1 MVKDASIKV
10 MLEFQA
16 NNSSL
21 SKATKGIANE
31 LSTLQRKTATVA
43 SSMTS
48 FVPAFAAVG
57 AAAFSAFSF
66 AGRAAVQFQDSFAGV
81 RKTLNFSGTAAKNQ
95 EANFKA
101 LSASLV
107 DISRTT
113 PMAANEL
120 ARIGEIGGQLGISAG
135 SITKFTKTIS
145 QLTVATTMSAEEAS
159 FALSRLA
166 AITRLPE
173 RNLGNLASVLVR
185 LGNEFAAT
193 EGEIVNTAMKI
204 ASALELLESPTS
216 NAAADSLAL
225 AAALK
230 QVGQQTQAGST
241 AVARSLDIMATAV
254 LQGGRELSLFAKVA
268 GMTSDTFRNLA
279 EASPAQAFVAFLD
292 GLQAVGNAGADTVQ
306 LLEELGLGQQRTL
319 RALRSMALASDDV
332 KAALS
337 SANEEFALNNA
348 LQTEA
353 EKRYE
358 TVVSQMGILRNNV
371 TALGIETGNT
381 LLGPLNEV
389 VDAFTTI
396 AGGTTSQDLQNIAK
410 RFVGIAFAM
419 NSVMVMRKKM
429 TQLNQVAQ
437 AGGLSGTGID
447 GKINLI
453 GDVFPTDP
461 LKGELAHRRRAKKI
475 QGQGGGL
482 NQRFNKQ
489 DFLAQQAAMGR
500 PTRGF
505 DNILQNAQIQGI
517 DMFDAEANQALMDKI
532 GGFTDTAPEDV
543 RFLGAD
549 GSEKSLSG
557 GEQDRLAN
565 MQALN
570 QEGIKHSQQL
580 IDIENIESNIADL
593 KQKALK
599 LSEQAHV
606 LTKDEAQTKMKDP
619 DKIKQTVDDLN
630 SVLGDTKKVDFD
642 DDIEGFE
649 KLQKQAVDYN
659 IALQN
664 LDMAQE
670 NLIDAEKQLSDAKTI
685 GSGDYTKQA
694 KAVETAQN
702 EVTTFTQA
710 VEDNGEEIKKSVKNL
725 DSNSAAVDALGKDLV
740 NVVDDYD
747 KVGNASSKV
756 TKQQKADAE
765 VAQASLSETNA
776 KINEQEKELKQL
788 QATQAQGGFITQSVG
803 AASGIAGVDPA
814 RDNNAFRSVGQSMKL
829 LSGNMTVFGNE
840 TKKTAGVFKSFLRM
854 LGMTRKQLLANSSA
868 IVSSTQVTTGMK
880 VATQGLTN
888 AMIGLKAA
896 TISLLASLGAMVA
909 FGAIFGYIMKLWENS
924 KKTAAA
930 IREIGDEIKSVID
943 LQDELVFSDLQKGL
957 IEDAL
962 ENEMKKRSPDQT
974 LIKTFQQQLSDMDDG
989 INQAKFNIEQNMAEI
1004 GKSMML
1010 ETTEDGVNVEAR
1022 LEGINRALGNT
1033 FDLEEFFV
1041 EVGKQI
1047 TDFENGTTNTL
1058 LRTLQNLE
1066 ETQEEIDTLRDGGF
1080 TAKTS
1085 PRLKELEE
1093 EIAVFDVL
1101 RDIQR
1106 QTGSEFEDFL
1116 KGTGDVF
1123 GMNFQDTFSGS
1134 ILGGEGAL
1142 SDNVS
1147 GSLAERFGL
1156 SFKELEDGSVGVF
1169 QAIEEGYTDMY
1180 GNIASVAQEPIAVL
1194 AADTFVDE
1202 DNNPV
1207 DMDKVLN
1214 DLSAYIILAE
1224 TLRSQATGKKAG
1236 SLASSNSTFIKMQNE
1251 GLIKQMQFLKANGVI
1266 MQDVDPFKDRQRA
1279 IQMVANATRV
1289 YQKQQIDK
1297 AQQAADT
1304 LGILEFQMSKFE
1316 KALNESLQR
1325 SAGNLASIFTEIPL
1339 TVRKGVDEMLNE
1351 MIIKEARL
1359 KNFQNDIKR
1368 LSSIAPMLAKNLADQ
1383 GLAARQMLSD
1393 LLSDPV
1399 AAFSME
1405 ASMNRIAPFKAEQLG
1420 LSEEEIERM
1429 QDAGLRLGDS
1439 ASEGIIVGIQNRQAE
1454 LERVLIS
1461 SVQGAID
1468 ATKYSI
1474 KSFSP
1479 SRLTAEIL
1487 GEPISQG
1494 IALGIENEEG
1504 KIKDTMIRVVESAIE
1519 ETQLLLME
1527 TSEGISELSR
1537 ALTTMF
1543 AVTAG
1548 KRALTAANYGV
1559 QKSEQALMATRRK
1572 NATLQ
1577 ERISKNQIALQKA
1590 ELEGRKNNITMTE
1603 ELNILQQ
1610 KISIDDMK
1618 REMSGKK
1625 SASER
1630 KAIADS
1636 EKELEELRLAAEAG
1650 IVDSLD
1656 VEVAEEKLAE
1666 LKGTNKS
1673 IEEQRVAILQLAE
1686 AEKKLQETE
1695 KEAREVDEQLISL
1708 REENIKLLDEAAN
1721 ESFEL
1726 QTAYDNLEA
1735 STEGVFTAEMKYAEA
1750 RDKFDKFVKASPELF
1765 DALISG
1771 YGGVG
1776 STIDAIK
1783 NKTLNLVNSTETGA
1797 DRAVLALQK
1806 IVTEANKTAAH
1817 LTSLDL
1823 LADTR
1828 FESASHDEMKTRNTV
1843 GTAKEFLEIF
1853 RGTPLEGVI
1862 NDFKDMSATGA
1873 GRTSAMDRSVF
1884 KDIDD
1889 FMASE
1894 QALEDARSGKDITFS
1909 DFARA
1914 LQSYLGVATNV
1925 DTAGNINFANEQL
1938 EGLGIAD
1945 TATVAQAKGEVN
1957 DQSFGTA
1964 VLGASGDYLTSEMGD
1979 LSRLAPNEKIEYN
1992 YGMSQARQDKL
2003 GFTPTTYDV
2012 TNRDDLVA
2020 LFNRATG
2027 SNINR
2032 VEEVLESLG
2041 MRGLPQTTVKP
2052 GHPDFGK
2059 KIKEDGSLISETDDH
2074 RHRYNR
2080 DKNKKGYKDE
2090 LLGNVS
2096 KLLDTLGDGRYE
2108 YLLKRKYGG
2117 GMKPF
2122 QRALVGEYG
2131 PEMVTALPQGGLRV
2145 TPQGSERGG
2154 SINVNSL
2161 NVNVTG
2167 VPTDP
2172 VQARKAAVQIQ
2183 KALVKLEKEGVSGT
2197 GLTRR

>member
-1 MVKDASIKV
+1 MAKDASIKV

-16 NNSSL
+16 NNASL

-95 EANFKA
+95 EENFRA
-101 LSASLV
+101 LADSLV

-135 SITKFTKTIS
+135 AITKFTKTIS

-279 EASPAQAFVAFLD
+279 EASPAQAFVAFLE

-332 KAALS
+332 KDALS

-358 TVVSQMGILRNNV
+358 TVVSQLGMLRNNI
-371 TALGIETGNT
+371 TALGIETGNQ
-381 LLGPLNEV
+381 LLEPLNEV
-389 VDAFTTI
+389 IDGLTTI
-396 AGGTTSQDLQNIAK
+396 AGGTTSDELK
-410 RFVGIAFAM
+410 RIVAGFALM
-419 NSVMVMRKKM
+419 ATTLNGVMVARKKM
-429 TQLNQVAQ
+429 LQLNQVAQ
-437 AGGLSGTGID
+437 GSGLMGTGVD
-447 GKINLI
+447 GSISFL
-453 GDVFPTDP
+453 GDALPGP
-461 LKGELAHRRRAKKI
+461 KELLHRRRARKI
-475 QGQGGGL
+475 QGRGGST
-482 NQRFNKQ
+482 FNRK
-489 DFLAQQAAMGR
+489 DFLAQQAGMGR
-500 PTRGF
+500 QTRGF
-505 DNILQNAQIQGI
+505 ENILKNA
-517 DMFDAEANQALMDKI
+517 DVMDVDVFDAQANQALLDKT
-532 GGFTDTAPEDV
+532 GGFTDQAPEDV

-549 GSEKSLSG
+549 GTEKSLSG
-557 GEQDRLAN
+557 AEQNRLGLL
-565 MQALN
+565 QAMN
-570 QEGIKHSQQL
+570 QETVKQSSELIKIQDL
-580 IDIENIESNIADL
+580 ESSIAEL
-593 KQKALK
+593 KQEALGFAEEANV
-599 LSEQAHV
+599 LS
-606 LTKDEAQTKMKDP
+606 KDEAATKKKDP
-619 DKIKQTVDDLN
+619 DKIKNISDGI
-630 SVLGDTKKVDFD
+630 SDTLKESSKVDFGD
-642 DDIEGFE
+642 DEQSFKRI
-649 KLQKQAVDYN
+649 QKSAVDYN
-659 IALQN
+659 VALQS
-664 LDMAQE
+664 LAEAE
-670 NLIDAEKQLSDAKTI
+670 NRLITAETELKGVKEI
-685 GSGDYTKQA
+685 GTADYTKQS
-694 KAVETAQN
+694 
-702 EVTTFTQA
+702 QA
-710 VEDNGEEIKKSVKNL
+710 VQNAKNDVDEFTNSVEKTGETLKDNIKEIDGNGVEI
-725 DSNSAAVDALGKDLV
+725 DALAKDL
-740 NVVDDYD
+740 NGLVDEYEG
-747 KVGNASSKV
+747 VENASSKV
-756 TKQQKADAE
+756 TAQQRADAE
-765 VAQASLSETNA
+765 KAQASLTETTA
-776 KINEQEKELKQL
+776 KINEQERELREL
-788 QATQAQGGFITQSVG
+788 QATSAQGGFVTQSVG
-803 AASGIAGVDPA
+803 ASSGILGPDPA
-814 RDNNAFRSVGQSMKL
+814 KTDTAFRSVGNSIKVL
-829 LSGNMTVFGNE
+829 GGNMTVFGNE
-840 TKKTAGVFKSFLRM
+840 TQKTAGVFKSFLRTLFM
-854 LGMTRKQLLANSSA
+854 SRKQLLANSQAVVASA
-868 IVSSTQVTTGMK
+868 NSTTAMK

-896 TISLLASLGAMVA
+896 TVSLLASLGAMVA
-909 FGAIFGYIMKLWENS
+909 FGAIMGYLMKLWENA
-924 KKTAAA
+924 KKTSAA
-930 IREIGDEIKSVID
+930 IREIGDEIKGVID
-943 LQDELVFSDLQKGL
+943 LQDELVFSNLQRGL

-962 ENEMKKRSPDQT
+962 ANEMKKRSPDQT
-974 LIKTFQQQLSDMDDG
+974 LIKTFQQQLSDMDEG
-989 INQAKFNIEQNMAEI
+989 INQAKFNIEENMAEI
-1004 GKSMML
+1004 GKALLL

-1022 LEGINRALGNT
+1022 LEGINRALGDT
-1033 FDLEEFFV
+1033 FDLNEFFV

-1047 TDFENGTTNTL
+1047 TDFEYATTRTL

-1066 ETQEEIDTLRDGGF
+1066 ETQDEIDSLRAGGA
-1080 TAKTS
+1080 TAATS
-1085 PRLKELEE
+1085 PRLKELEQ

-1101 RDIQR
+1101 REIQR
-1106 QTGSEFEDFL
+1106 QTGDEFEDFL

-1123 GMNFQDTFSGS
+1123 GKNFQDTFSGS

-1142 SDNVS
+1142 SDNIS
-1147 GSLAERFGL
+1147 GSLTERFGL

-1194 AADTFVDE
+1194 AADTFLDA
-1202 DNNPV
+1202 DKNPV

-1224 TLRSQATGKKAG
+1224 TLRSQATGKKAA
-1236 SLASSNSTFIKMQNE
+1236 SLASQNSTFIQMQNE

-1266 MQDVDPFKDRQRA
+1266 MQDVDPHKNRARA
-1279 IQMVANATRV
+1279 IQMVSNATRV
-1289 YQKQQIDK
+1289 YQNQQIQK
-1297 AQQAADT
+1297 AQQSANS

-1325 SAGNLASIFTEIPL
+1325 SAGTLASVFSEIPI

-1351 MIIKEARL
+1351 MVIKEARL

-1383 GLAARQMLSD
+1383 GLAARQMLTD

-1405 ASMNRIAPFKAEQLG
+1405 ASMNRIAPFQAEKLG

-1454 LERVLIS
+1454 LEKVLIS
-1461 SVQGAID
+1461 SVKGAID
-1468 ATKYSI
+1468 ATAYYI
-1474 KSFSP
+1474 KEGSP
-1479 SRLTAEIL
+1479 SKLTMEKL
-1487 GEPISQG
+1487 GEPIGQG
-1494 IALGIENEEG
+1494 IALGISNEEDG
-1504 KIKDTMIRVVESAIE
+1504 IAGELVRVVENAIE
-1519 ETQLLLME
+1519 ETELLLME
-1527 TSEGISELSR
+1527 TSEGISELTR

-1548 KRALTAANYGV
+1548 KRALTAANYTV

-1577 ERISKNQIALQKA
+1577 ERITKNQIALQKA
-1590 ELEGRKNNITMTE
+1590 ELEGRKNNITMSE
-1603 ELNILQQ
+1603 EMNILQQ
-1610 KISIDDMK
+1610 KVAIDEMK
-1618 REMSGKK
+1618 RTMSGKK
-1625 SASER
+1625 TASER
-1630 KAIADS
+1630 KAIANA

-1650 IVDSLD
+1650 IVDTLD
-1656 VEVAEEKLAE
+1656 VEVAEEKLAD

-1673 IEEQRVAILQLAE
+1673 IEEQRIEILQLAE

-1721 ESFEL
+1721 KSFEL

-1735 STEGVFTAEMKYAEA
+1735 STEGVFNAEMKYAEA
-1750 RDKFDKFVKASPELF
+1750 RDKFDKFVKASPDLF
-1765 DALISG
+1765 AALVEG

-1776 STIDAIK
+1776 STIDAITT
-1783 NKTLNLVNSTETGA
+1783 KTLNLVNKTETGA
-1797 DRAVLALQK
+1797 DRAVLALQT

-1828 FESASHDEMKTRNTV
+1828 FESAPQEAMDMRNTV

-1853 RGTPLEGVI
+1853 RGTPLEGLI
-1862 NDFKDMSATGA
+1862 NNFKGMSATGS

-1894 QALEDARSGKDITFS
+1894 QALSDARAGKDITFS
-1909 DFARA
+1909 DFSRA

-1925 DTAGNINFANEQL
+1925 DTAGNINFAEDQL

-1945 TATVAQAKGEVN
+1945 TAGVAQAKGTIGN
-1957 DQSFGTA
+1957 QNFGTA
-1964 VLGASGDYLTSEMGD
+1964 VLGASGDYLTGEMND
-1979 LSRLAPNEKIEYN
+1979 LSRLAPNERIEYN
-1992 YGMSQARQDKL
+1992 YSMSQAQQKKL

-2012 TNRDDLVA
+2012 TNINDLVK

-2027 SNINR
+2027 TSGNS
-2032 VEEVLESLG
+2032 EEKVLEALG
-2041 MRGLPQTTVKP
+2041 MKGLP
-2052 GHPDFGK
+2052 GK
-2059 KIKEDGSLISETDDH
+2059 LGDPSKTITETGREMSTSLDH
-2074 RHRYNR
+2074 LHVFQR
-2080 DKNKKGYKDE
+2080 DRNKQNYKDT

-2096 KLLDTLGDGRYE
+2096 KLLDTLGEGRYE

-2154 SINVNSL
+2154 SISINSL

-2183 KALVKLEKEGVSGT
+2183 KALVKLDKEGVSGT
-2197 GLTRR
+2197 GLSRR

>member
-1 MVKDASIKV
+1 MAKDASIKV

-16 NNSSL
+16 NNASL

-95 EANFKA
+95 EENFRA
-101 LSASLV
+101 LADSLV

-135 SITKFTKTIS
+135 AITKFTKTIS

-279 EASPAQAFVAFLD
+279 EASPAQAFVAFLE

-358 TVVSQMGILRNNV
+358 TVVSQLGMLRNNI
-371 TALGIETGNT
+371 TALGIETGNQ
-381 LLGPLNEV
+381 LLEPLNEV
-389 VDAFTTI
+389 IDGLTTI
-396 AGGTTSQDLQNIAK
+396 AGGTTSDELK
-410 RFVGIAFAM
+410 RIVAGFALM
-419 NSVMVMRKKM
+419 ATTLNGVMVARKKM
-429 TQLNQVAQ
+429 LQLNQVAQ
-437 AGGLSGTGID
+437 GSGLMGTGVD
-447 GKINLI
+447 GSISFV
-453 GDVFPTDP
+453 GDALPGR
-461 LKGELAHRRRAKKI
+461 KELLHRRRARKI
-475 QGQGGGL
+475 QGRGGST
-482 NQRFNKQ
+482 FNRK
-489 DFLAQQAAMGR
+489 DFLAQQAGMGR
-500 PTRGF
+500 QTRGF
-505 DNILQNAQIQGI
+505 ENILQNA
-517 DMFDAEANQALMDKI
+517 DVMDVDVFDAQANQALFDKI
-532 GGFTDTAPEDV
+532 GGFTDQAPEDV

-549 GSEKSLSG
+549 GTEKSLSG
-557 GEQDRLAN
+557 AEQNRLGLLQS
-565 MQALN
+565 MN
-570 QEGIKHSQQL
+570 QETVKQSNELIKIQDL
-580 IDIENIESNIADL
+580 ESSIAEL
-593 KQKALK
+593 KQEALGFAEEASAIDK
-599 LSEQAHV
+599 DTAS
-606 LTKDEAQTKMKDP
+606 TKKKDP
-619 DKIKQTVDDLN
+619 AKISAITDDINDLIT
-630 SVLGDTKKVDFD
+630 DDKVDFSGD
-642 DDIEGFE
+642 TEGFD
-649 KLQKQAVDYN
+649 KLKNSAVEYN
-659 IALQN
+659 VALQQ
-664 LDMAQE
+664 LGEAE
-670 NLIDAEKQLSDAKTI
+670 NDLIKAENDLKNVKEI
-685 GSGDYTKQA
+685 GTADYTKQS
-694 KAVETAQN
+694 KAVDDAKNDVDKFTKQVN
-702 EVTTFTQA
+702 ESGQA
-710 VEDNGEEIKKSVKNL
+710 LKDNVKNL
-725 DSNSAAVDALGKDLV
+725 DTNSGEVAALGKDLSRL
-740 NVVDDYD
+740 VDEYD
-747 KVGNASSKV
+747 GVENASSKV
-756 TKQQKADAE
+756 TAQQKADAE
-765 VAQASLSETNA
+765 KAQASLAETTA
-776 KINEQEKELKQL
+776 KINEQERELKQL
-788 QATQAQGGFITQSVG
+788 QATQAQGGFLPQSVG
-803 AASGIAGVDPA
+803 ASSGIMGPDPA
-814 RDNNAFRSVGQSMKL
+814 KTDTAFRSVGNSIKVL
-829 LSGNMTVFGNE
+829 GGNMTVFGNE
-840 TKKTAGVFKSFLRM
+840 TKKTAGVFKSFLRTLFM
-854 LGMTRKQLLANSSA
+854 SRKQLLANSQAVVASA
-868 IVSSTQVTTGMK
+868 ASTTAMK

-896 TISLLASLGAMVA
+896 AISLLASFGAMVA
-909 FGAIFGYIMKLWENS
+909 FGAIMGYLMKLWENS

-930 IREIGDEIKSVID
+930 IREIGDEIKGVID
-943 LQDELVFSDLQKGL
+943 LQDELVFSNLQRGL

-974 LIKTFQQQLSDMDDG
+974 LIKTFQQQLSDMDEG
-989 INQAKFNIEQNMAEI
+989 INQAKFNIEENMAEI
-1004 GKSMML
+1004 GKALLL

-1033 FDLEEFFV
+1033 FDLNEFFV

-1047 TDFENGTTNTL
+1047 SDFENGTTKTL

-1066 ETQEEIDTLRDGGF
+1066 ETQNEIDSLRAGGA
-1080 TAKTS
+1080 TAASS
-1085 PRLKELEE
+1085 PRLAALEE
-1093 EIAVFDVL
+1093 EIAVFEVL
-1101 RDIQR
+1101 REIQR

-1116 KGTGDVF
+1116 KDAGDVF

-1134 ILGGEGAL
+1134 ILGSEGAL
-1142 SDNVS
+1142 SDNITKNLGMNFEKLAD
-1147 GSLAERFGL
+1147 GSIQI
-1156 SFKELEDGSVGVF
+1156 FKE
-1169 QAIEEGYTDMY
+1169 IETGYTSMY
-1180 GNIASVAQEPIAVL
+1180 GTINSITREPIAII
-1194 AADTFVDE
+1194 AADIFKDADGNDIKME
-1202 DNNPV
+1202 
-1207 DMDKVLN
+1207 KVLD

-1224 TLRSQATGKKAG
+1224 TLRAQATGKD
-1236 SLASSNSTFIKMQNE
+1236 ASRLSSQNSTFIKMQNE

-1266 MQDVDPFKDRQRA
+1266 MQDVDPFKDRKRA
-1279 IQMVANATRV
+1279 IQMVSNATRV
-1289 YQKQQIDK
+1289 YQNQQIQK
-1297 AQQAADT
+1297 AQQSANS

-1325 SAGNLASIFTEIPL
+1325 SAGTLASVFSEIPI

-1351 MIIKEARL
+1351 MVIKEARL

-1368 LSSIAPMLAKNLADQ
+1368 LSTIAPMLAKNLADQ

-1405 ASMNRIAPFKAEQLG
+1405 ASMNRIAPFQAEQLG

-1439 ASEGIIVGIQNRQAE
+1439 ASEGIIIGIQNRQAE
-1454 LERVLIS
+1454 LEKVLIS
-1461 SVQGAID
+1461 SVKNAID
-1468 ATKYSI
+1468 ATAYYI
-1474 KSFSP
+1474 KEGSP
-1479 SRLTAEIL
+1479 SKLTMEML
-1487 GEPISQG
+1487 GEPIGQG
-1494 IALGIENEEG
+1494 IALGIGNEEDG
-1504 KIKDTMIRVVESAIE
+1504 IAGELVRVVENAIK
-1519 ETQLLLME
+1519 ETELLLME

-1548 KRALTAANYGV
+1548 KRALTAANYSV

-1577 ERISKNQIALQKA
+1577 ERITKNQIALQKA
-1590 ELEGRKNNITMTE
+1590 ELEGRKNNITMSE
-1603 ELNILQQ
+1603 EMNILQQ
-1610 KISIDDMK
+1610 KVAIDEMK
-1618 REMSGKK
+1618 RTMSGKK
-1625 SASER
+1625 TASER
-1630 KAIADS
+1630 KAIANA

-1656 VEVAEEKLAE
+1656 VEVAEEKLAD

-1673 IEEQRVAILQLAE
+1673 IEEQRIQILQLAE

-1735 STEGVFTAEMKYAEA
+1735 STEGVFNAEMKYAEA
-1750 RDKFDKFVKASPELF
+1750 RDKFDKFVKASPDLF
-1765 DALISG
+1765 NALIEG

-1776 STIDAIK
+1776 STIDGITT
-1783 NKTLNLVNSTETGA
+1783 KTINLVNNTETGA

-1823 LADTR
+1823 LANTT
-1828 FESASHDEMKTRNTV
+1828 FESAPDEAMKRRNTV
-1843 GTAKEFLEIF
+1843 GTASEFLQMF
-1853 RGTPLEGVI
+1853 RGTPLEGII
-1862 NDFKDMSATGA
+1862 NNFQNMSATGA
-1873 GRTSAMDRSVF
+1873 GRTSAMDRTVF

-1894 QALEDARSGKDITFS
+1894 QALSDARAGKKITFS
-1909 DFARA
+1909 DFSRA

-1925 DTAGNINFANEQL
+1925 DTAGNINFAEEQL

-1945 TATVAQAKGEVN
+1945 TAGVAQAKGIVSN
-1957 DQSFGTA
+1957 QNFGTA
-1964 VLGASGDYLTSEMGD
+1964 VLGASGDYLTGEMND
-1979 LSRLAPNEKIEYN
+1979 LSRLAPNERIEYN
-1992 YGMSQARQDKL
+1992 YSMSQAQQKKL
-2003 GFTPTTYDV
+2003 GFTPTLYDV
-2012 TNRDDLVA
+2012 TNINDLVK
-2020 LFNRATG
+2020 LFDRATG
-2027 SNINR
+2027 TSGNSQ
-2032 VEEVLESLG
+2032 EKVLEALG
-2041 MRGLPQTTVKP
+2041 MKGLP
-2052 GHPDFGK
+2052 GK
-2059 KIKEDGSLISETDDH
+2059 LGDPNKTITETGMEMSTSLDH
-2074 RHRYNR
+2074 LHVFQR
-2080 DKNKKGYKDE
+2080 DRNKQNYKDT

-2096 KLLDTLGDGRYE
+2096 KLLDTLGEGRYE

-2154 SINVNSL
+2154 SININSL

-2183 KALVKLEKEGVSGT
+2183 KALVKLDKEGVSGT
-2197 GLTRR
+2197 GLSRR

>member
-1 MVKDASIKV
+1 MSHFEKRVELNKIIESQ
-10 MLEFQA
+10 LPEFLVA
-16 NNSSL
+16 DFP
-21 SKATKGIANE
+21 KAVE
-31 LSTLQRKTATVA
+31 FFRQYY
-43 SSMTS
+43 
-48 FVPAFAAVG
+48 
-57 AAAFSAFSF
+57 
-66 AGRAAVQFQDSFAGV
+66 
-81 RKTLNFSGTAAKNQ
+81 
-95 EANFKA
+95 
-101 LSASLV
+101 
-107 DISRTT
+107 
-113 PMAANEL
+113 
-120 ARIGEIGGQLGISAG
+120 
-135 SITKFTKTIS
+135 IS
-145 QLTVATTMSAEEAS
+145 QEYQ
-159 FALSRLA
+159 
-166 AITRLPE
+166 
-173 RNLGNLASVLVR
+173 G
-185 LGNEFAAT
+185 
-193 EGEIVNTAMKI
+193 
-204 ASALELLESPTS
+204 
-216 NAAADSLAL
+216 ADSDLINN
-225 AAALK
+225 
-230 QVGQQTQAGST
+230 
-241 AVARSLDIMATAV
+241 LDRYI
-254 LQGGRELSLFAKVA
+254 K
-268 GMTSDTFRNLA
+268 
-279 EASPAQAFVAFLD
+279 P
-292 GLQAVGNAGADTVQ
+292 VQ

-332 KAALS
+332 KNALS

-358 TVVSQMGILRNNV
+358 TVVSQLGMLRNNI
-371 TALGIETGNT
+371 TALGIETGNQ
-381 LLGPLNEV
+381 LLEPLNQV
-389 VDAFTTI
+389 IDGLTTI
-396 AGGTTSQDLQNIAK
+396 AGGTTSDELK
-410 RFVGIAFAM
+410 RIVAGFALM
-419 NSVMVMRKKM
+419 ATTLNGVMVARKKM
-429 TQLNQVAQ
+429 LQLNQVAQ
-437 AGGLSGTGID
+437 GSGLMGTGVD
-447 GKINLI
+447 GSISFV
-453 GDVFPTDP
+453 GDALPGR
-461 LKGELAHRRRAKKI
+461 KELLHRRRARKI
-475 QGQGGGL
+475 QGRGGST
-482 NQRFNKQ
+482 FNRK
-489 DFLAQQAAMGR
+489 DFLAQQAGMGR
-500 PTRGF
+500 QTRGF
-505 DNILQNAQIQGI
+505 ENILQNADIM
-517 DMFDAEANQALMDKI
+517 DVDVFDAQANQTLMDKI
-532 GGFTDTAPEDV
+532 GGFTDQAPEDV

-549 GSEKSLSG
+549 GTEKSLSG
-557 GEQDRLAN
+557 AEQNRLGLLQS
-565 MQALN
+565 MN
-570 QEGIKHSQQL
+570 QETVKQSNELVKIQDL
-580 IDIENIESNIADL
+580 ESSIAEL
-593 KQKALK
+593 KQEALGF
-599 LSEQAHV
+599 SEEANI
-606 LTKDEAQTKMKDP
+606 LAKDEAATKRKDP
-619 DKIKQTVDDLN
+619 AKISAITDEINDLITDD
-630 SVLGDTKKVDFD
+630 KVDFSGD
-642 DDIEGFE
+642 TEGFE
-649 KLQKQAVDYN
+649 KLKESAVDYN
-659 IALQN
+659 VALQQLGEAEN
-664 LDMAQE
+664 
-670 NLIDAEKQLSDAKTI
+670 NLIRAENDLKNIKQI
-685 GSGDYTKQA
+685 GTADYTKQA
-694 KAVETAQN
+694 NAVKDAKNDIENFTTQVNET
-702 EVTTFTQA
+702 
-710 VEDNGEEIKKSVKNL
+710 GEALKKNVKNL
-725 DSNSAAVDALGKDLV
+725 DTNSGEVAALGKDLSRL
-740 NVVDDYD
+740 VDEYD
-747 KVGNASSKV
+747 GVENASSKV
-756 TKQQKADAE
+756 TAQQVADAE
-765 VAQASLSETNA
+765 KAQASLTETTA
-776 KINEQEKELKQL
+776 KIEQQERELKQL
-788 QATQAQGGFITQSVG
+788 QATQAQGGFLTQSAG
-803 AASGIAGVDPA
+803 ASSGIMGPDPA
-814 RDNNAFRSVGQSMKL
+814 KTDTAFRSVGTSIKTL
-829 LSGNMTVFGNE
+829 GGNMTVFGNE
-840 TKKTAGVFKSFLRM
+840 TKKTAGVFKSFLRTLFM
-854 LGMTRKQLLANSSA
+854 SRKQLLANSQAVVASA
-868 IVSSTQVTTGMK
+868 TNTTAMK

-909 FGAIFGYIMKLWENS
+909 FGAIMGYLMKLWENS

-930 IREIGDEIKSVID
+930 IREIGDEIKGVID
-943 LQDELVFSDLQKGL
+943 LQDELVFSDLQRGL

-962 ENEMKKRSPDQT
+962 ANEMKKRSPDQT
-974 LIKTFQQQLSDMDDG
+974 LIKTFQQQLADMDEG
-989 INQAKFNIEQNMAEI
+989 INQAKFNIEENMAEI
-1004 GKSMML
+1004 GKALLL

-1022 LEGINRALGNT
+1022 LEGINRALGDT
-1033 FDLEEFFV
+1033 FDLNEFFV

-1047 TDFENGTTNTL
+1047 TDFENATTNTL

-1066 ETQEEIDTLRDGGF
+1066 ETQGEIDSLRAGGA
-1080 TAKTS
+1080 TAATS
-1085 PRLKELEE
+1085 PRLKELEQ

-1101 RDIQR
+1101 REIQR
-1106 QTGSEFEDFL
+1106 QTGDEFEDFL

-1142 SDNVS
+1142 SDNIS

-1194 AADTFVDE
+1194 AADTFLDA
-1202 DNNPV
+1202 DDNPV

-1224 TLRSQATGKKAG
+1224 TLRSQATGKKAA
-1236 SLASSNSTFIKMQNE
+1236 SLASQNSTFIQMQNE

-1266 MQDVDPFKDRQRA
+1266 MQDVDPHKNRARA
-1279 IQMVANATRV
+1279 IQMVGNATRV
-1289 YQKQQIDK
+1289 YQNQQIQK
-1297 AQQAADT
+1297 AQQSANS

-1325 SAGNLASIFTEIPL
+1325 SAGTLASVFSEIPI

-1351 MIIKEARL
+1351 MVIKEARL

-1368 LSSIAPMLAKNLADQ
+1368 LSTIAPMLAKNLADQ

-1405 ASMNRIAPFKAEQLG
+1405 ASMNRIAPFQAEQLG

-1454 LERVLIS
+1454 LEKVLIS
-1461 SVQGAID
+1461 SVKNAID
-1468 ATKYSI
+1468 ATAYYI
-1474 KSFSP
+1474 KEGSP
-1479 SRLTAEIL
+1479 SKLTMEML
-1487 GEPISQG
+1487 GEPIGQG
-1494 IALGIENEEG
+1494 IALGISNEEDG
-1504 KIKDTMIRVVESAIE
+1504 IAGELVRVVENAIE
-1519 ETQLLLME
+1519 ETELLLME
-1527 TSEGISELSR
+1527 TSEGISELTR

-1548 KRALTAANYGV
+1548 KRALTAANYSV

-1577 ERISKNQIALQKA
+1577 ERITKNQIALQKA
-1590 ELEGRKNNITMTE
+1590 ELEGRKNNITMSE
-1603 ELNILQQ
+1603 EMNILQQ
-1610 KISIDDMK
+1610 KVAIDEMK
-1618 REMSGKK
+1618 RTMSGKK
-1625 SASER
+1625 TASER
-1630 KAIADS
+1630 KAIANA

-1656 VEVAEEKLAE
+1656 VEVAEEKLAD

-1673 IEEQRVAILQLAE
+1673 IEEQRIEILQLAE

-1721 ESFEL
+1721 KSFEL

-1735 STEGVFTAEMKYAEA
+1735 STEGVFNAEMKYAEA
-1750 RDKFDKFVKASPELF
+1750 RDKFDKFVKASPDLF
-1765 DALISG
+1765 NALIEG

-1776 STIDAIK
+1776 STIDGITT
-1783 NKTLNLVNSTETGA
+1783 KTINLVNNTETGA

-1828 FESASHDEMKTRNTV
+1828 FESAPDEAMDRRNTV

-1853 RGTPLEGVI
+1853 RGTPLEGII
-1862 NDFKDMSATGA
+1862 NDFKGMSATGA
-1873 GRTSAMDRSVF
+1873 GRTSAMDRTVF

-1894 QALEDARSGKDITFS
+1894 QALSDARAGKDITFS
-1909 DFARA
+1909 DFSRA

-1925 DTAGNINFANEQL
+1925 DTAGNINFAEEQL

-1945 TATVAQAKGEVN
+1945 TAGVAQAKGTIAS
-1957 DQSFGTA
+1957 QTFGTA

-1979 LSRLAPNEKIEYN
+1979 LSRLGLNEKIQYN
-1992 YGMSQARQDKL
+1992 YSMSQAQQKKL

-2027 SNINR
+2027 SNVTR

-2041 MRGLPQTTVKP
+2041 LPGLPSTIAKP
-2052 GHPDFGK
+2052 GEPNFDK
-2059 KIKEDGSLISETDDH
+2059 RVKEDGTLISKDDDH

-2080 DKNKKGYKDE
+2080 DAKTNVSYKNT

-2096 KLLDTLGDGRYE
+2096 KLLDTLGEGRYE

-2154 SINVNSL
+2154 SISINSL

-2183 KALVKLEKEGVSGT
+2183 KALVKLDKEGVSGT
-2197 GLTRR
+2197 GLSRR

>member
-1 MVKDASIKV
+1 MAKDASIKV

-16 NNSSL
+16 NNASL

-95 EANFKA
+95 EENFRA
-101 LSASLV
+101 LADSLV

-135 SITKFTKTIS
+135 AITKFTKTIS

-279 EASPAQAFVAFLD
+279 EASPAQAFVAFLE

-332 KAALS
+332 KDALS

-358 TVVSQMGILRNNV
+358 TVVSQLGMLRNNI
-371 TALGIETGNT
+371 TALGIETGNQ
-381 LLGPLNEV
+381 LLEPLNEV
-389 VDAFTTI
+389 IDGLTTI
-396 AGGTTSQDLQNIAK
+396 AGGTTSDELK
-410 RFVGIAFAM
+410 RIVAGFALM
-419 NSVMVMRKKM
+419 ATGLNGVMVARKKM
-429 TQLNQVAQ
+429 LQLNQVAQ
-437 AGGLSGTGID
+437 GSGLMGTGVD
-447 GKINLI
+447 GSISFF
-453 GDVFPTDP
+453 GDALPGP
-461 LKGELAHRRRAKKI
+461 KELLHRRRARKI
-475 QGQGGGL
+475 QGRGGST
-482 NQRFNKQ
+482 FNRK
-489 DFLAQQAAMGR
+489 DFLAQQAGMGR
-500 PTRGF
+500 QTRGF
-505 DNILQNAQIQGI
+505 ENILQNA
-517 DMFDAEANQALMDKI
+517 DVMDVDVFDAQANQNLMDKI
-532 GGFTDTAPEDV
+532 GGFTDQAPEDV

-549 GSEKSLSG
+549 GTEKSLSG
-557 GEQDRLAN
+557 AEQNRLGLLQS
-565 MQALN
+565 MN
-570 QEGIKHSQQL
+570 QETVKQSNELVKIQDL
-580 IDIENIESNIADL
+580 ESSIAEL
-593 KQKALK
+593 KQEALGFSQEANI
-599 LSEQAHV
+599 LA
-606 LTKDEAQTKMKDP
+606 KDEAATKRKDP
-619 DKIKQTVDDLN
+619 AKIKDISDGISETLADA
-630 SVLGDTKKVDFD
+630 TKVDFGD
-642 DDIEGFE
+642 DQEGFE
-649 KLQKQAVDYN
+649 KLRQSATEYN
-659 IALQN
+659 VALQQLANAEIAL
-664 LDMAQE
+664 A
-670 NLIDAEKQLSDAKTI
+670 DAETKLKGIKEI
-685 GSGDYTKQA
+685 GTGDYTKQA
-694 KAVETAQN
+694 NAVRDAKNDVDMFTTAVK
-702 EVTTFTQA
+702 ESG
-710 VEDNGEEIKKSVKNL
+710 DDLKSNVKNL
-725 DSNSAAVDALGKDLV
+725 ESSSGAVDALGKDLKGLV
-740 NVVDDYD
+740 EDYD
-747 KVGNASSKV
+747 GVENASSKV
-756 TKQQKADAE
+756 TAQQKADAE
-765 VAQASLSETNA
+765 KAQASLAETTA
-776 KINEQEKELKQL
+776 KINEQERELKQL
-788 QATQAQGGFITQSVG
+788 QATQAQGGFLTQSAG
-803 AASGIAGVDPA
+803 ASSGIMGPDPA
-814 RDNNAFRSVGQSMKL
+814 KTDTAFRSVGTSIKTL
-829 LSGNMTVFGNE
+829 GGNMTVFGNE
-840 TKKTAGVFKSFLRM
+840 TKKTAGVFKSFLRTLFM
-854 LGMTRKQLLANSSA
+854 SRKQLLANSQA
-868 IVSSTQVTTGMK
+868 IVASATNTTAMK

-909 FGAIFGYIMKLWENS
+909 FGAIMGYLMKLWENS

-930 IREIGDEIKSVID
+930 IREIGDEIKGVID
-943 LQDELVFSDLQKGL
+943 LQDELVFSDLQRGL

-962 ENEMKKRSPDQT
+962 ANEMKKRSPDQT
-974 LIKTFQQQLSDMDDG
+974 LIKTFQQQLADMDEG
-989 INQAKFNIEQNMAEI
+989 INQAKFNIEENMAEI
-1004 GKSMML
+1004 GKALLL

-1022 LEGINRALGNT
+1022 LEGINRALGDT
-1033 FDLEEFFV
+1033 FDLNEFFV

-1047 TDFENGTTNTL
+1047 TDFENATTRTL

-1066 ETQEEIDTLRDGGF
+1066 ETQGEIDSLRAGGAT
-1080 TAKTS
+1080 TATS

-1093 EIAVFDVL
+1093 EIRVFDVL
-1101 RDIQR
+1101 REIQR
-1106 QTGSEFEDFL
+1106 QTGDEFEDFL

-1142 SDNVS
+1142 SDNIS

-1156 SFKELEDGSVGVF
+1156 SFKELKDGSVGVF

-1194 AADTFVDE
+1194 AADTFLDA
-1202 DNNPV
+1202 DKNPV

-1224 TLRSQATGKKAG
+1224 TLRSQATGKKAA
-1236 SLASSNSTFIKMQNE
+1236 SLASQNSTFIQMQNE

-1266 MQDVDPFKDRQRA
+1266 MQDVDPHKNRARA
-1279 IQMVANATRV
+1279 IQMVGNATRV
-1289 YQKQQIDK
+1289 YQNQQIQK
-1297 AQQAADT
+1297 AQQSANA

-1325 SAGNLASIFTEIPL
+1325 SAGTLASVFSEIPI

-1351 MIIKEARL
+1351 MVIKEARL

-1368 LSSIAPMLAKNLADQ
+1368 LSTIAPMLAKNLADQ

-1405 ASMNRIAPFKAEQLG
+1405 ASMNRIAPFQAEQLG

-1454 LERVLIS
+1454 LEKVLIS
-1461 SVQGAID
+1461 SVKNAID
-1468 ATKYSI
+1468 ATAYYI
-1474 KSFSP
+1474 KEGSP
-1479 SRLTAEIL
+1479 SKLTMEML
-1487 GEPISQG
+1487 GEPIGQG
-1494 IALGIENEEG
+1494 IALGIANEEDG
-1504 KIKDTMIRVVESAIE
+1504 IAGELVRVVENAIE
-1519 ETQLLLME
+1519 ETEILLME
-1527 TSEGISELSR
+1527 TSEGISELTR

-1548 KRALTAANYGV
+1548 KRALTAANYSV

-1577 ERISKNQIALQKA
+1577 ERITKNQIALQKA
-1590 ELEGRKNNITMTE
+1590 ELEGRKNNITMSE
-1603 ELNILQQ
+1603 EMNILQQ
-1610 KISIDDMK
+1610 KVAIDEMK
-1618 REMSGKK
+1618 RTMSGKK
-1625 SASER
+1625 TASER
-1630 KAIADS
+1630 KAIANA

-1650 IVDSLD
+1650 IVDALD
-1656 VEVAEEKLAE
+1656 VEVAEEKLAD

-1673 IEEQRVAILQLAE
+1673 IEEQRIEILQLAE

-1721 ESFEL
+1721 KSFEL

-1735 STEGVFTAEMKYAEA
+1735 STEGVFNAEMKYAEA
-1750 RDKFDKFVKASPELF
+1750 RDKFDRFVKASPDLF
-1765 DALISG
+1765 NALIEG

-1776 STIDAIK
+1776 STIDGITT
-1783 NKTLNLVNSTETGA
+1783 KTINLVNNTETGA

-1806 IVTEANKTAAH
+1806 IVTEANKTAEH

-1828 FESASHDEMKTRNTV
+1828 FESAPDEAMDRRNTV

-1853 RGTPLEGVI
+1853 RGTPLEGLI
-1862 NDFKDMSATGA
+1862 NDFKGMSATGA
-1873 GRTSAMDRSVF
+1873 GRTSAMDRTVF

-1894 QALEDARSGKDITFS
+1894 QALSDARAGKDITFS
-1909 DFARA
+1909 DFSRA

-1925 DTAGNINFANEQL
+1925 DTAGNINFAEEQL

-1945 TATVAQAKGEVN
+1945 TAGVAQAKGTIASKN
-1957 DQSFGTA
+1957 FGTA
-1964 VLGASGDYLTSEMGD
+1964 VLGASGDYLTSEMND
-1979 LSRLAPNEKIEYN
+1979 LSRLAPNERIEYN
-1992 YGMSQARQDKL
+1992 YSMSQAQQNKL

-2012 TNRDDLVA
+2012 TNINDLVA

-2027 SNINR
+2027 SSQTSP
-2032 VEEVLESLG
+2032 EKVLESLG
-2041 MRGLPQTTVKP
+2041 ARGLPGVLGKP
-2052 GHPDFGK
+2052 NKAITETGM
-2059 KIKEDGSLISETDDH
+2059 EISTALDH
-2074 RHRYNR
+2074 LHVFQR
-2080 DKNKKGYKDE
+2080 DKNKQNYKDE

-2096 KLLDTLGDGRYE
+2096 KLLDTLGEGRYE

-2154 SINVNSL
+2154 SISINSL

-2183 KALVKLEKEGVSGT
+2183 KALVKLDKEGVSGT
-2197 GLTRR
+2197 GLSRR

>member
-1 MVKDASIKV
+1 MAKDASIKV

-16 NNSSL
+16 NNASL

-95 EANFKA
+95 EENFRA
-101 LSASLV
+101 LADSLV

-135 SITKFTKTIS
+135 AITKFTKTIS

-279 EASPAQAFVAFLD
+279 EASPAQAFVAFLE

-332 KAALS
+332 KDALS

-358 TVVSQMGILRNNV
+358 TVVSQLGMLRNNI
-371 TALGIETGNT
+371 TALGIETGNQ
-381 LLGPLNEV
+381 LLEPLNEV
-389 VDAFTTI
+389 IDGLTTI
-396 AGGTTSQDLQNIAK
+396 AGGTTSDELK
-410 RFVGIAFAM
+410 RIVAGFALM
-419 NSVMVMRKKM
+419 ATTLNGVMVARKKM
-429 TQLNQVAQ
+429 LQLNQVAQ
-437 AGGLSGTGID
+437 GSGLMGTGVD
-447 GKINLI
+447 GSISFV
-453 GDVFPTDP
+453 GDALPGR
-461 LKGELAHRRRAKKI
+461 KELLHRRRARKI
-475 QGQGGGL
+475 QGRGGST
-482 NQRFNKQ
+482 FNRK
-489 DFLAQQAAMGR
+489 DFLAQQAGMGR
-500 PTRGF
+500 QTRGF
-505 DNILQNAQIQGI
+505 ENILQNA
-517 DMFDAEANQALMDKI
+517 DVMDVDVFDAQANQALFDKI
-532 GGFTDTAPEDV
+532 GGFTDQAPEDV

-549 GSEKSLSG
+549 GTEKSLSG
-557 GEQDRLAN
+557 AEQNRLGLLQS
-565 MQALN
+565 MN
-570 QEGIKHSQQL
+570 QETVKQSNELIKIQDL
-580 IDIENIESNIADL
+580 ESSIAEL
-593 KQKALK
+593 KQEALGFAEEASAIEK
-599 LSEQAHV
+599 DTAS
-606 LTKDEAQTKMKDP
+606 TKKKDP
-619 DKIKQTVDDLN
+619 AKISAITDDINDLIT
-630 SVLGDTKKVDFD
+630 DDKVDFSGD
-642 DDIEGFE
+642 TEGFE
-649 KLQKQAVDYN
+649 KLKNSAVEYN
-659 IALQN
+659 VALQQLGEAEN
-664 LDMAQE
+664 
-670 NLIDAEKQLSDAKTI
+670 NLIRAENDLKNVKEI
-685 GSGDYTKQA
+685 GTADYTKQA
-694 KAVETAQN
+694 KAVDNAKNDVDKFTKQVN
-702 EVTTFTQA
+702 ENGQA
-710 VEDNGEEIKKSVKNL
+710 LKDNVKNL
-725 DSNSAAVDALGKDLV
+725 DTNSGEVAALGKDLSGL
-740 NVVDDYD
+740 VDEYD
-747 KVGNASSKV
+747 GVENASSKV
-756 TKQQKADAE
+756 TAQQKADAE
-765 VAQASLSETNA
+765 KAQASLAETTA
-776 KINEQEKELKQL
+776 KINEQERELKQL
-788 QATQAQGGFITQSVG
+788 QATQAQGGFLTQSVG
-803 AASGIAGVDPA
+803 ASSGIMGPDPA
-814 RDNNAFRSVGQSMKL
+814 KTDTAFRSVGNSIKVL
-829 LSGNMTVFGNE
+829 GGNMTVFGNE
-840 TKKTAGVFKSFLRM
+840 TKKTAGVFKSFLRTLFM
-854 LGMTRKQLLANSSA
+854 SRKQLLANSQAVVASA
-868 IVSSTQVTTGMK
+868 SSTTAMK

-909 FGAIFGYIMKLWENS
+909 FGAIMGYLMKLWENS

-930 IREIGDEIKSVID
+930 IREIGDEIKGVID
-943 LQDELVFSDLQKGL
+943 LQDELVFSNLQRGL

-962 ENEMKKRSPDQT
+962 ENEMRKRSPDQT
-974 LIKTFQQQLSDMDDG
+974 LIKTFQQQLSDMDEG
-989 INQAKFNIEQNMAEI
+989 INQAKFNIEENMAEI
-1004 GKSMML
+1004 GKALLL

-1022 LEGINRALGNT
+1022 LEGINQALGNT
-1033 FDLEEFFV
+1033 FDLNEFFV

-1047 TDFENGTTNTL
+1047 SDFESGTTKTL

-1066 ETQEEIDTLRDGGF
+1066 ETQDEIDSLRAGGA
-1080 TAKTS
+1080 TAASS
-1085 PRLKELEE
+1085 PRLAALEE
-1093 EIAVFDVL
+1093 EIAVFEVL
-1101 RDIQR
+1101 REIQR
-1106 QTGSEFEDFL
+1106 QTGSEFENFL
-1116 KGTGDVF
+1116 KDSGDVF
-1123 GMNFQDTFSGS
+1123 GINFQDTFSGS
-1134 ILGGEGAL
+1134 ILGSEGAL
-1142 SDNVS
+1142 SDNITKNLGMNFEKLAD
-1147 GSLAERFGL
+1147 GSIQI
-1156 SFKELEDGSVGVF
+1156 FKE
-1169 QAIEEGYTDMY
+1169 IETGYTSMY
-1180 GNIASVAQEPIAVL
+1180 GAINSITREPIAII
-1194 AADTFVDE
+1194 AADIFKDAD
-1202 DNNPV
+1202 DNDIN
-1207 DMDKVLN
+1207 MEKVLD

-1224 TLRSQATGKKAG
+1224 TLRAQATGKD
-1236 SLASSNSTFIKMQNE
+1236 ASRLSSQNSTFIKMQNE

-1266 MQDVDPFKDRQRA
+1266 MQDVDPFKDRKRA
-1279 IQMVANATRV
+1279 IQMVSNATRV
-1289 YQKQQIDK
+1289 YQNQQIQK
-1297 AQQAADT
+1297 AQQSANS

-1325 SAGNLASIFTEIPL
+1325 SAGTLASVFSEIPI

-1351 MIIKEARL
+1351 MVIKEARL

-1368 LSSIAPMLAKNLADQ
+1368 LSTIAPMLAKNLADQ

-1405 ASMNRIAPFKAEQLG
+1405 ASMNRIAPFQAEQLG

-1439 ASEGIIVGIQNRQAE
+1439 ASEGIIIGIQNRQAE

-1461 SVQGAID
+1461 SVKNAID
-1468 ATKYSI
+1468 ATAYYI
-1474 KSFSP
+1474 KEGSP
-1479 SRLTAEIL
+1479 SKLTMEIL
-1487 GEPISQG
+1487 GEPIGQG

-1504 KIKDTMIRVVESAIE
+1504 KIKDTMIRVVENAIE
-1519 ETQLLLME
+1519 ETELLLME

-1548 KRALTAANYGV
+1548 KRALTAANYTV

-1577 ERISKNQIALQKA
+1577 ERITKNQIALQKA
-1590 ELEGRKNNITMTE
+1590 ELEGRKNNITMSE
-1603 ELNILQQ
+1603 EMNILQQ
-1610 KISIDDMK
+1610 KVAIDEMK
-1618 REMSGKK
+1618 RTMSGKK
-1625 SASER
+1625 TASER
-1630 KAIADS
+1630 KSIANA

-1650 IVDSLD
+1650 IVDALD
-1656 VEVAEEKLAE
+1656 VEVAEEKLAD

-1673 IEEQRVAILQLAE
+1673 IEEQRIQILQLAE

-1695 KEAREVDEQLISL
+1695 KEAREVDEQLIAL
-1708 REENIKLLDEAAN
+1708 REENVKLLDEAAN
-1721 ESFEL
+1721 KSFEL

-1735 STEGVFTAEMKYAEA
+1735 STEGVFNAEMKYAEA
-1750 RDKFDKFVKASPELF
+1750 RDKFDKFVKASPDLF
-1765 DALISG
+1765 DALIQG

-1776 STIDAIK
+1776 STIDGITT
-1783 NKTLNLVNSTETGA
+1783 KTINLVNNTVTGA
-1797 DRAVLALQK
+1797 DRAVLALQT

-1823 LADTR
+1823 LANTT
-1828 FESASHDEMKTRNTV
+1828 FESAPDEAMDRRNTV
-1843 GTAKEFLEIF
+1843 GTASEFLEMF
-1853 RGTPLEGVI
+1853 RGTPLEGII
-1862 NDFKDMSATGA
+1862 NNFKGTSATGA
-1873 GRTSAMDRSVF
+1873 GRTSAMDRTVF

-1894 QALEDARSGKDITFS
+1894 QALSDARAGKKITFS
-1909 DFARA
+1909 DFSRA

-1925 DTAGNINFANEQL
+1925 DTAGNINFAEEQL

-1945 TATVAQAKGEVN
+1945 TAGVAQAKGIVSN
-1957 DQSFGTA
+1957 QNFGTA
-1964 VLGASGDYLTSEMGD
+1964 VLGASGDYLTGEMND
-1979 LSRLAPNEKIEYN
+1979 LSRLAPNERIEYN
-1992 YGMSQARQDKL
+1992 YSMSQAQQKKL

-2012 TNRDDLVA
+2012 TNINDLVK
-2020 LFNRATG
+2020 LFDRATG
-2027 SNINR
+2027 TSGNSQ
-2032 VEEVLESLG
+2032 EKVLEALG
-2041 MRGLPQTTVKP
+2041 MKGLP
-2052 GHPDFGK
+2052 GK
-2059 KIKEDGSLISETDDH
+2059 LGDPNKTITENGMEMSTSLDH
-2074 RHRYNR
+2074 LHVFQR
-2080 DKNKKGYKDE
+2080 DRNKQNYKDT

-2096 KLLDTLGDGRYE
+2096 KLLDTLGEGRYE

-2154 SINVNSL
+2154 SISINSL

-2183 KALVKLEKEGVSGT
+2183 KALVKLDKEGVSGT
-2197 GLTRR
+2197 GLSRR

>member
-1 MVKDASIKV
+1 MAKDASIKV

-16 NNSSL
+16 NNASL

-31 LSTLQRKTATVA
+31 LNTLQRKTATVA

-95 EANFKA
+95 EENFKA
-101 LSASLV
+101 LADSLV

-135 SITKFTKTIS
+135 AISKFTKTIS

-268 GMTSDTFRNLA
+268 GMTSTSFKNLA

-332 KAALS
+332 KEALS

-358 TVVSQMGILRNNV
+358 TVVSQLGILRNNI
-371 TALGIETGNT
+371 TALGIETGNQ
-381 LLGPLNEV
+381 LLEPLNDV
-389 VDAFTTI
+389 IDGLTTI
-396 AGGTTSQDLQNIAK
+396 AGGTTSEELQRIV
-410 RFVGIAFAM
+410 VGFSAMAFGL
-419 NSVMVMRKKM
+419 NTVMVARKKM
-429 TQLNQVAQ
+429 LQLNQVAQ
-437 AGGLSGTGID
+437 SQGLMGTGID
-447 GKINLI
+447 GSINLL
-453 GDVFPTDP
+453 GDALPR
-461 LKGELAHRRRAKKI
+461 GAELLHRRRAKQI
-475 QGQGGGL
+475 QGRGGST
-482 NQRFNKQ
+482 FNRK
-489 DFLAQQAAMGR
+489 DFLAQQAGMGR
-500 PTRGF
+500 QTRGF
-505 DNILQNAQIQGI
+505 DNILRQA
-517 DMFDAEANQALMDKI
+517 DVMDVDLFDAQANQALTDKI
-532 GGFTDTAPEDV
+532 GGFTDVAPEDV

-549 GSEKSLSG
+549 GQEKALSG
-557 GEQDRLAN
+557 AEQNRLSL
-565 MQALN
+565 MQAMNEETVRQSSEL
-570 QEGIKHSQQL
+570 IKIQ
-580 IDIENIESNIADL
+580 DIESSIAELKSEALDLAEKANIVA
-593 KQKALK
+593 
-599 LSEQAHV
+599 
-606 LTKDEAQTKMKDP
+606 KDEAATKRKDP
-619 DKIKQTVDDLN
+619 AKIKDITDEISETLAD
-630 SVLGDTKKVDFD
+630 SSKVDFGD
-642 DDIEGFE
+642 ETESFE
-649 KLQKQAVDYN
+649 RIQKSAVEYN
-659 IALQN
+659 VALQN
-664 LDMAQE
+664 LAE
-670 NLIDAEKQLSDAKTI
+670 AENNLITAENDLKNVKEI
-685 GSGDYTKQA
+685 GTADYTKQSN
-694 KAVETAQN
+694 AVQAAQDDVDMFKN
-702 EVTTFTQA
+702 SVEKTGEALQDNIEEVKGNSTQ
-710 VEDNGEEIKKSVKNL
+710 I
-725 DSNSAAVDALGKDLV
+725 DALGKDL
-740 NVVDDYD
+740 NRLVDDYD
-747 KVGNASSKV
+747 GVENASSKV
-756 TKQQKADAE
+756 TAQQVADAE
-765 VAQASLSETNA
+765 KAQASLTETTA
-776 KINEQEKELKQL
+776 KIEQQERELKQL
-788 QATQAQGGFITQSVG
+788 QATQAQGGFLTQSAG
-803 AASGIAGVDPA
+803 AASGVMGPDPA
-814 RDNNAFRSVGQSMKL
+814 KTDTAFRNVGTSIKML
-829 LSGNMTVFGNE
+829 GGNMTVFGNE
-840 TKKTAGVFKSFLRM
+840 TKKTAGVFKSFLRTLFM
-854 LGMTRKQLLANSSA
+854 SRKQLLANSQAVVASA
-868 IVSSTQVTTGMK
+868 TSTTAMK

-896 TISLLASLGAMVA
+896 TVSLLASLGAMVA
-909 FGAIFGYIMKLWENS
+909 FGAIMGYLMKLWENS

-930 IREIGDEIKSVID
+930 IREIGDEIKGVID
-943 LQDELVFSDLQKGL
+943 LQDELVFSNLQRDL

-974 LIKTFQQQLSDMDDG
+974 LIKTFQQQLSDMDEG
-989 INQAKFNIEQNMAEI
+989 INQAKFNIEENMAEI
-1004 GKSMML
+1004 GKALLL

-1022 LEGINRALGNT
+1022 LEGINKALGNT
-1033 FDLEEFFV
+1033 FDLNEFFV

-1047 TDFENGTTNTL
+1047 SDFETGTTKTL

-1066 ETQEEIDTLRDGGF
+1066 ETQEEIDSLRAGGA
-1080 TAKTS
+1080 TAATS
-1085 PRLKELEE
+1085 PRLAALEE
-1093 EIAVFDVL
+1093 EIAVFEVL
-1101 RDIQR
+1101 REIQK
-1106 QTGSEFEDFL
+1106 QTGSEFENFL
-1116 KGTGDVF
+1116 QDAGDVF

-1134 ILGGEGAL
+1134 ILGSEGAL
-1142 SDNVS
+1142 SDNITKNLGMNFEKLAD
-1147 GSLAERFGL
+1147 GSIQI
-1156 SFKELEDGSVGVF
+1156 FKE
-1169 QAIEEGYTDMY
+1169 IETGYTSMY
-1180 GNIASVAQEPIAVL
+1180 GTIDSITREPIAII
-1194 AADTFVDE
+1194 AADVFKDS
-1202 DNNPV
+1202 DGKDI
-1207 DMDKVLN
+1207 DMEKVLD

-1224 TLRSQATGKKAG
+1224 TLRAQATGKDA
-1236 SLASSNSTFIKMQNE
+1236 SRLASQNSTFIKMQNE

-1266 MQDVDPFKDRQRA
+1266 MQDVDPFKDRKRA
-1279 IQMVANATRV
+1279 IEMVSNATRV
-1289 YQKQQIDK
+1289 YQNQQIQK
-1297 AQQAADT
+1297 AKQSADS

-1325 SAGNLASIFTEIPL
+1325 SAGTLASVFSEIPI

-1351 MIIKEARL
+1351 MVIKEARL

-1399 AAFSME
+1399 AAFSLE
-1405 ASMNRIAPFKAEQLG
+1405 ASMNRIAPFQAEKLG

-1439 ASEGIIVGIQNRQAE
+1439 ASEGIIIGIQNRQAE

-1461 SVQGAID
+1461 SVKNAID
-1468 ATKYSI
+1468 ATAYYI
-1474 KSFSP
+1474 KEGSP
-1479 SRLTAEIL
+1479 SKLTMEML
-1487 GEPISQG
+1487 GEPIGQG
-1494 IALGIENEEG
+1494 IALGIENEEDG
-1504 KIKDTMIRVVESAIE
+1504 IAEGLRSVVENAIE
-1519 ETQLLLME
+1519 ETELLLME

-1537 ALTTMF
+1537 ALSTMF
-1543 AVTAG
+1543 AVTAA
-1548 KRALTAANYGV
+1548 KRAQTAANYAV

-1577 ERISKNQIALQKA
+1577 ERITKNQIALQKA
-1590 ELEGRKNNITMTE
+1590 ELEGRKNNITMSE
-1603 ELNILQQ
+1603 EMNILQQ
-1610 KISIDDMK
+1610 KVAIDEMK
-1618 REMSGKK
+1618 RTMSGKK
-1625 SASER
+1625 TASER
-1630 KAIADS
+1630 KAIADA

-1650 IVDSLD
+1650 IVDALD
-1656 VEVAEEKLAE
+1656 VEVAEEKLAD

-1673 IEEQRVAILQLAE
+1673 IEEQRIQILQLAE

-1695 KEAREVDEQLISL
+1695 KEAREVDQELITL
-1708 REENIKLLDEAAN
+1708 REENVKLLDESAN
-1721 ESFEL
+1721 ESYEL
-1726 QTAYDNLEA
+1726 ITAYDNLEA
-1735 STEGVFTAEMKYAEA
+1735 ATEGVFTAEMKYADA
-1750 RDKFDKFVKASPELF
+1750 RDKFDKFVKASPDLF
-1765 DALISG
+1765 NALIEG

-1776 STIDAIK
+1776 STIDGITT
-1783 NKTLNLVNSTETGA
+1783 KTMNLVNNTETGA

-1828 FESASHDEMKTRNTV
+1828 FESAPDEAMDRRNTV

-1853 RGTPLEGVI
+1853 RGTPMEGLI
-1862 NDFKDMSATGA
+1862 NNFMNTSATGA
-1873 GRTSAMDRSVF
+1873 GRTSAMDRGVF

-1889 FMASE
+1889 FIASE
-1894 QALEDARSGKDITFS
+1894 EALADARGGKRMTFGA
-1909 DFARA
+1909 FARA

-1925 DTAGNINFANEQL
+1925 DTAGNINFSDEQL
-1938 EGLGIAD
+1938 QGLGIAD
-1945 TATVAQAKGEVN
+1945 TATVAGAKGMIAGQN
-1957 DQSFGTA
+1957 FGTS
-1964 VLGASGDYLTSEMGD
+1964 VLGASGDYLTGEMGD
-1979 LSRLAPNEKIEYN
+1979 LSRLAPNERIEYN
-1992 YGMSQARQDKL
+1992 YAMTDARQKKL

-2027 SNINR
+2027 SNITR

-2041 MRGLPQTTVKP
+2041 IPGLPSTIAKP
-2052 GHPDFGK
+2052 GEKDFDK
-2059 KIKEDGSLISETDDH
+2059 RVKEDGSLISKDDDH
-2074 RHRYNR
+2074 RYRYNR
-2080 DKNKKGYKDE
+2080 DAKT
-2090 LLGNVS
+2090 NVS
-2096 KLLDTLGDGRYE
+2096 YKNTLLSNVERLLDTLGDGRYE

-2117 GMKPF
+2117 TVKPF

-2131 PEMVTALPQGGLRV
+2131 PEMVTAMPGGGLRV

-2183 KALVKLEKEGVSGT
+2183 KALVKLDKEGISGT
-2197 GLTRR
+2197 GLSRR

>member
-1 MVKDASIKV
+1 MAKDASIKV

-16 NNSSL
+16 NNASL

-31 LSTLQRKTATVA
+31 LNTLQRKTATVA

-95 EANFKA
+95 EENFKA
-101 LSASLV
+101 LADSLV

-135 SITKFTKTIS
+135 AISKFTKTIS

-268 GMTSDTFRNLA
+268 GMTSTSFKNLA
-279 EASPAQAFVAFLD
+279 EASPAQAFVAFLE

-332 KAALS
+332 KEALS

-358 TVVSQMGILRNNV
+358 TVVSQLGILRNNI
-371 TALGIETGNT
+371 TALGIETGNQ
-381 LLGPLNEV
+381 LLEPLNDV
-389 VDAFTTI
+389 IDGLTTI
-396 AGGTTSQDLQNIAK
+396 AGGTTSEELQRIV
-410 RFVGIAFAM
+410 VGFGAMAFSL
-419 NSVMVMRKKM
+419 NTVMVARKKM
-429 TQLNQVAQ
+429 LQLNQVAQ
-437 AGGLSGTGID
+437 SQGLMGTGVD
-447 GKINLI
+447 GSINLL
-453 GDVFPTDP
+453 GDALPR
-461 LKGELAHRRRAKKI
+461 GAELLHRRRAKQI
-475 QGQGGGL
+475 QGRGGST
-482 NQRFNKQ
+482 FNRK
-489 DFLAQQAAMGR
+489 DFLAQQAGMGR
-500 PTRGF
+500 QTRGF
-505 DNILQNAQIQGI
+505 DNILKQA
-517 DMFDAEANQALMDKI
+517 DVMDVDLFDAQANQALTDKI
-532 GGFTDTAPEDV
+532 GGFTDVAPEDV

-549 GSEKSLSG
+549 GQEKALSG
-557 GEQDRLAN
+557 AEQNRLSL
-565 MQALN
+565 MQAMNEETVRQSSEL
-570 QEGIKHSQQL
+570 IKIQ
-580 IDIENIESNIADL
+580 DIESSIAELKSEALDLAEKANIVA
-593 KQKALK
+593 
-599 LSEQAHV
+599 
-606 LTKDEAQTKMKDP
+606 KDEAATKRKDP
-619 DKIKQTVDDLN
+619 AKIADITDEINDLITDD
-630 SVLGDTKKVDFD
+630 KVDFSG
-642 DDIEGFE
+642 DIEGFE
-649 KLQKQAVDYN
+649 KLKNSAVDYN
-659 IALQN
+659 VSLQQLGEAEN
-664 LDMAQE
+664 
-670 NLIDAEKQLSDAKTI
+670 NLIKAENDLKNIKEI
-685 GSGDYTKQA
+685 GTADYTKQA
-694 KAVETAQN
+694 NAVQDAKNDVDIFTKAVEEN
-702 EVTTFTQA
+702 GKDLK
-710 VEDNGEEIKKSVKNL
+710 DNVKNL
-725 DSNSAAVDALGKDLV
+725 DTNSSAVDALGKDL
-740 NVVDDYD
+740 NRLVDDYD
-747 KVGNASSKV
+747 GVENASSKV
-756 TKQQKADAE
+756 TAQQVADAE
-765 VAQASLSETNA
+765 KAQASLTETTA
-776 KINEQEKELKQL
+776 KIEQQERELKQL
-788 QATQAQGGFITQSVG
+788 QATQAQGGFLTQSAG
-803 AASGIAGVDPA
+803 AASGVMGPDPA
-814 RDNNAFRSVGQSMKL
+814 KTDTAFRNVGTSIKML
-829 LSGNMTVFGNE
+829 GGNMTVFGNE
-840 TKKTAGVFKSFLRM
+840 TKKTAGVFKSFLRTLFM
-854 LGMTRKQLLANSSA
+854 SRKQLLANSQAVVASA
-868 IVSSTQVTTGMK
+868 TSTTAMK

-909 FGAIFGYIMKLWENS
+909 FGAIMGYLMKLWENS

-930 IREIGDEIKSVID
+930 IREIGDEIKGVID
-943 LQDELVFSDLQKGL
+943 LQDELVFSNLQRDL

-974 LIKTFQQQLSDMDDG
+974 LIKTFQQQLADMDEG
-989 INQAKFNIEQNMAEI
+989 INQAKFNIEENMAEI
-1004 GKSMML
+1004 GKALLL

-1022 LEGINRALGNT
+1022 LEGINQALGNT
-1033 FDLEEFFV
+1033 FDLNEFFV

-1047 TDFENGTTNTL
+1047 SDFETGTTKTL

-1066 ETQEEIDTLRDGGF
+1066 ETQDEIDSLRAGGA
-1080 TAKTS
+1080 TAASS
-1085 PRLKELEE
+1085 PRLAALEE
-1093 EIAVFDVL
+1093 EIAVFEVL
-1101 RDIQR
+1101 REIQK
-1106 QTGSEFEDFL
+1106 QTGSEFENFL
-1116 KGTGDVF
+1116 KDAGDVF

-1134 ILGGEGAL
+1134 ILGSEGAL
-1142 SDNVS
+1142 SDNITKNLGMNFEKLAD
-1147 GSLAERFGL
+1147 GSIQI
-1156 SFKELEDGSVGVF
+1156 FKE
-1169 QAIEEGYTDMY
+1169 IETGYTSMY
-1180 GNIASVAQEPIAVL
+1180 GTIDSITREPIAII
-1194 AADTFVDE
+1194 AADVFKDS
-1202 DNNPV
+1202 DGKDI
-1207 DMDKVLN
+1207 DMEKVLD

-1224 TLRSQATGKKAG
+1224 TLRAQATGKDA
-1236 SLASSNSTFIKMQNE
+1236 SRLASQNSTFIKMQNE

-1266 MQDVDPFKDRQRA
+1266 MQDVDPFKDRKRA
-1279 IQMVANATRV
+1279 IEMVSNATRV
-1289 YQKQQIDK
+1289 YQNQQIQK
-1297 AQQAADT
+1297 AKQSADS

-1325 SAGNLASIFTEIPL
+1325 SAGTLASVFSEIPI

-1351 MIIKEARL
+1351 MVIKEARL

-1399 AAFSME
+1399 AAFSLE
-1405 ASMNRIAPFKAEQLG
+1405 ASMNRIAPFQAEKLG

-1439 ASEGIIVGIQNRQAE
+1439 ASEGIIIGIQNRQAE

-1461 SVQGAID
+1461 SVKNAID
-1468 ATKYSI
+1468 ATAYYI
-1474 KSFSP
+1474 KEGSP
-1479 SRLTAEIL
+1479 SKLTMEML
-1487 GEPISQG
+1487 GEPIGQG
-1494 IALGIENEEG
+1494 IALGIENEEDG
-1504 KIKDTMIRVVESAIE
+1504 IAEGLRSVVENAIE
-1519 ETQLLLME
+1519 ETELLLME

-1537 ALTTMF
+1537 ALSTMF
-1543 AVTAG
+1543 AVTAA
-1548 KRALTAANYGV
+1548 KRAQTAANYAV

-1577 ERISKNQIALQKA
+1577 ERITKNQIALQKA
-1590 ELEGRKNNITMTE
+1590 ELEGRKNNITMSE
-1603 ELNILQQ
+1603 EMNILQQ
-1610 KISIDDMK
+1610 KVAIDEMK
-1618 REMSGKK
+1618 RTMSGKK
-1625 SASER
+1625 TASER
-1630 KAIADS
+1630 KAIADA

-1650 IVDSLD
+1650 IVDTLD
-1656 VEVAEEKLAE
+1656 VEVAEEKLAD

-1673 IEEQRVAILQLAE
+1673 IEEQRIQILQLAE

-1695 KEAREVDEQLISL
+1695 KEAREVDQELITL
-1708 REENIKLLDEAAN
+1708 REENVKLLDESAN
-1721 ESFEL
+1721 ESYEL
-1726 QTAYDNLEA
+1726 ITAYDNLEA
-1735 STEGVFTAEMKYAEA
+1735 ATEGVFTAEMKYADA
-1750 RDKFDKFVKASPELF
+1750 RDKFDRFVKASPDLF
-1765 DALISG
+1765 NALIEG

-1776 STIDAIK
+1776 STIDGITT
-1783 NKTLNLVNSTETGA
+1783 KTMNLVNNTETGA

-1828 FESASHDEMKTRNTV
+1828 FESAPREVMDMRNTV

-1853 RGTPLEGVI
+1853 RGTPLEGLI
-1862 NDFKDMSATGA
+1862 NNFQDMSATGA
-1873 GRTSAMDRSVF
+1873 GRTSAMDRGVF

-1889 FMASE
+1889 FIASE
-1894 QALEDARSGKDITFS
+1894 QALDDARGGKRMTFGA
-1909 DFARA
+1909 FARA

-1925 DTAGNINFANEQL
+1925 DTAGNINFSDEQL
-1938 EGLGIAD
+1938 QGLGIAD
-1945 TATVAQAKGEVN
+1945 TATVAGAKGEIAS
-1957 DQSFGTA
+1957 QTFGTS
-1964 VLGASGDYLTSEMGD
+1964 VLGASGGYLTGEMGD
-1979 LSRLAPNEKIEYN
+1979 LSRLAPNERIEYN
-1992 YGMSQARQDKL
+1992 YAMTQARQKKL

-2027 SNINR
+2027 SNITR
-2032 VEEVLESLG
+2032 VEEVLEGLG
-2041 MRGLPQTTVKP
+2041 VPGLPGVLGDPTMAV
-2052 GHPDFGK
+2052 
-2059 KIKEDGSLISETDDH
+2059 KEDGKTISVNDDH

-2080 DKNKKGYKDE
+2080 DAKTNASYKNT
-2090 LLGNVS
+2090 LLDRVER
-2096 KLLDTLGDGRYE
+2096 LLDTLGDGRYE

-2117 GMKPF
+2117 TVKPF

-2131 PEMVTALPQGGLRV
+2131 PEMVTAMPGGGLRV

-2183 KALVKLEKEGVSGT
+2183 KALVKLDKEGISGT
-2197 GLTRR
+2197 GLSRR

>member
-1 MVKDASIKV
+1 MAKDASIKV

-16 NNSSL
+16 NNASL

-95 EANFKA
+95 EENFRA
-101 LSASLV
+101 LAGSLV

-135 SITKFTKTIS
+135 AITKFTKTIS

-159 FALSRLA
+159 FSLSRLA

-193 EGEIVNTAMKI
+193 ESEIVNTAMKI

-279 EASPAQAFVAFLD
+279 EASPAQAFVAFLE

-358 TVVSQMGILRNNV
+358 TVVSQLGILRNNI
-371 TALGIETGNT
+371 TALGIETGNQ
-381 LLGPLNEV
+381 LLEPLNEV
-389 VDAFTTI
+389 IDGLTTI
-396 AGGTTSQDLQNIAK
+396 AGGTTSDELK
-410 RFVGIAFAM
+410 RIVAGFALM
-419 NSVMVMRKKM
+419 ATTLNGVMVARKKM
-429 TQLNQVAQ
+429 LQLNQVAQ
-437 AGGLSGTGID
+437 ESGLMGTGVD
-447 GKINLI
+447 GKISFV
-453 GDVFPTDP
+453 GDALPGR
-461 LKGELAHRRRAKKI
+461 KELLHRRRARKI
-475 QGQGGGL
+475 QGRGGST
-482 NQRFNKQ
+482 FNRK
-489 DFLAQQAAMGR
+489 DFLAQQAGMGR
-500 PTRGF
+500 QTRGF
-505 DNILQNAQIQGI
+505 ENILQNA
-517 DMFDAEANQALMDKI
+517 DVMDVDVFDAQANQKLMDKI
-532 GGFTDTAPEDV
+532 GGFTDQAPEDV

-549 GSEKSLSG
+549 GTEKSLSG
-557 GEQDRLAN
+557 AEQNRLGLLQS
-565 MQALN
+565 MN
-570 QEGIKHSQQL
+570 QETVKQSNELIKIQDL
-580 IDIENIESNIADL
+580 ESSIADL
-593 KQKALK
+593 KQEALGY
-599 LSEQAHV
+599 SEQAHV
-606 LTKDEAQTKMKDP
+606 LTKDEAKTKMKDP
-619 DKIKQTVDDLN
+619 DKIKSIIGETYDLIGDD
-630 SVLGDTKKVDFD
+630 KVDFSGD
-642 DDIEGFE
+642 EEGFE
-649 KLQKQAVDYN
+649 KLKSQAVDYN

-664 LDMAQE
+664 LDDAQTR
-670 NLIDAEKQLSDAKTI
+670 LIDAEQKLSEVKTI
-685 GSGDYTKQA
+685 GSGDYTKQS
-694 KAVETAQN
+694 KAVQDAEMDIDNFTRQVKESGETLKDTA
-702 EVTTFTQA
+702 E
-710 VEDNGEEIKKSVKNL
+710 KL
-725 DSNSAAVDALGKDLV
+725 DTNSAEVDALGKDLSRL
-740 NVVDDYD
+740 VDEYEG
-747 KVGNASSKV
+747 VENASSKV
-756 TKQQKADAE
+756 TAQQKADAE
-765 VAQASLSETNA
+765 KAQASLAETTA
-776 KINEQEKELKQL
+776 KINEQERELKQL
-788 QATQAQGGFITQSVG
+788 QATSAQGGFLTQSVG
-803 AASGIAGVDPA
+803 ASSGILGPDPA
-814 RDNNAFRSVGQSMKL
+814 KTDTAFRSVGNSIKVL
-829 LSGNMTVFGNE
+829 GGNMTVFGNE
-840 TKKTAGVFKSFLRM
+840 TKKTAGVFKSFLRTLFM
-854 LGMTRKQLLANSSA
+854 SRKQLLANSQAVVASA
-868 IVSSTQVTTGMK
+868 SSTTAMK

-909 FGAIFGYIMKLWENS
+909 FGAIMGYLMKLWENS

-930 IREIGDEIKSVID
+930 IREIGDEIKGVID
-943 LQDELVFSDLQKGL
+943 LQDELVFSNLQRDL

-962 ENEMKKRSPDQT
+962 ANEMKKRSPDQT
-974 LIKTFQQQLSDMDDG
+974 LIKTFQQQLTDMDEG
-989 INQAKFNIEQNMAEI
+989 INQAKFNIEENMAEI
-1004 GKSMML
+1004 GKALLL

-1022 LEGINRALGNT
+1022 LEGINRALGDT
-1033 FDLEEFFV
+1033 FDLNEFFV

-1047 TDFENGTTNTL
+1047 TDFENATTKTL

-1066 ETQEEIDTLRDGGF
+1066 ETQGEIDSLRAGGA
-1080 TAKTS
+1080 TAATS
-1085 PRLKELEE
+1085 PRLKALEQ
-1093 EIAVFDVL
+1093 EIAVFNVL
-1101 RDIQR
+1101 REIQR
-1106 QTGSEFEDFL
+1106 QTGDEFEDFL

-1134 ILGGEGAL
+1134 ILGGTGAL
-1142 SDNVS
+1142 SDNIS
-1147 GSLAERFGL
+1147 KSLGAGLGL
-1156 SFKELEDGSVGVF
+1156 SFKELKDGSVGVF
-1169 QAIEEGYTDMY
+1169 QAIDAVEKRYMDMY
-1180 GNIASVAQEPIAVL
+1180 GNFTSVAQEQEPIAVL
-1194 AADTFVDE
+1194 AADTFLDE
-1202 DNNPV
+1202 DGNPV
-1207 DMDKVLN
+1207 NMDKVLN

-1224 TLRSQATGKKAG
+1224 TLRSQATGTKAA
-1236 SLASSNSTFIKMQNE
+1236 SLASTNSTFIKMQNE

-1266 MQDVDPFKDRQRA
+1266 MQDVDPYKNRVRA
-1279 IQMVANATRV
+1279 IQMVSNATRV
-1289 YQKQQIDK
+1289 YQNQQIQK
-1297 AQQAADT
+1297 AKQSANS

-1325 SAGNLASIFTEIPL
+1325 SAGTLASVFSEIPI

-1351 MIIKEARL
+1351 MVIKEARL

-1368 LSSIAPMLAKNLADQ
+1368 LSTIAPMLAKNLADQ

-1405 ASMNRIAPFKAEQLG
+1405 ASMNRIAPFQAEQLG

-1439 ASEGIIVGIQNRQAE
+1439 ASEGIIIGIQNRQAE

-1461 SVQGAID
+1461 SVKNAID
-1468 ATKYSI
+1468 ATAYYI
-1474 KSFSP
+1474 KEGSP
-1479 SRLTAEIL
+1479 SKLTMEML
-1487 GEPISQG
+1487 GEPIGQG
-1494 IALGIENEEG
+1494 ITLGIENEEG
-1504 KIKDTMIRVVESAIE
+1504 KIKDTIIRVVESSIE
-1519 ETQLLLME
+1519 EAELLLME
-1527 TSEGISELSR
+1527 KSEGISELSR
-1537 ALTTMF
+1537 ALATMF

-1548 KRALTAANYGV
+1548 RRALTAANYNV

-1577 ERISKNQIALQKA
+1577 ERITKNQIALQKA
-1590 ELEGRKNNITMTE
+1590 ELEGRKNNITMSE
-1603 ELNILQQ
+1603 EMNILQQ
-1610 KISIDDMK
+1610 KVAIDEMK
-1618 REMSGKK
+1618 RTMSGKK
-1625 SASER
+1625 TASER
-1630 KAIADS
+1630 KAIANA

-1650 IVDSLD
+1650 IVDALD
-1656 VEVAEEKLAE
+1656 VEVSEEKLAD

-1673 IEEQRVAILQLAE
+1673 IEEQRIEILQLAE
-1686 AEKKLQETE
+1686 AEKQLQETE

-1721 ESFEL
+1721 KSFEL

-1735 STEGVFTAEMKYAEA
+1735 STEGVFNAEMKYAEA
-1750 RDKFDKFVKASPELF
+1750 RDKFDKFVKGSRDLF
-1765 DALISG
+1765 NALIEG

-1776 STIDAIK
+1776 SVIDGIA
-1783 NKTLNLVNSTETGA
+1783 NKTLNLVNNTVTGA

-1806 IVTEANKTAAH
+1806 IVTEANKTAEH

-1823 LADTR
+1823 LANTR
-1828 FESASHDEMKTRNTV
+1828 FESAPDDAMNRRNTV

-1853 RGTPLEGVI
+1853 RGTPLEGLI
-1862 NDFKDMSATGA
+1862 NDFKGMSATGA
-1873 GRTSAMDRSVF
+1873 GRTSAMDRTVF

-1894 QALEDARSGKDITFS
+1894 QALADARAGKDITFS
-1909 DFARA
+1909 DFSRA
-1914 LQSYLGVATNV
+1914 LQSYLGIATNV
-1925 DTAGNINFANEQL
+1925 DTAGNINFSNEQL

-1945 TATVAQAKGEVN
+1945 TATVAQAKGKVASQN
-1957 DQSFGTA
+1957 FGTS
-1964 VLGASGDYLTSEMGD
+1964 VLGASGDYLTGEMGD
-1979 LSRLAPNEKIEYN
+1979 LSRLAPNERIEYN
-1992 YGMSQARQDKL
+1992 YSMSQAQQNKL

-2012 TNRDDLVA
+2012 TSINDLVK
-2020 LFNRATG
+2020 LFDRATG
-2027 SNINR
+2027 TSGNSQ
-2032 VEEVLESLG
+2032 EKVLEALG
-2041 MRGLPQTTVKP
+2041 MKGLP
-2052 GHPDFGK
+2052 GK
-2059 KIKEDGSLISETDDH
+2059 LGDPSKTITDTGMEMSTSLDH
-2074 RHRYNR
+2074 LYVFQR
-2080 DKNKKGYKDE
+2080 DRNKQNYKDT

-2096 KLLDTLGDGRYE
+2096 KLLDTLGEGRYE

-2154 SINVNSL
+2154 SISINSL

-2183 KALVKLEKEGVSGT
+2183 KALVKLDKEGVSGT
-2197 GLTRR
+2197 GLSRR